1 MKTSKEIINEA
12 IIALGFNLDSLN
24 YDYCNVVESCGNSN
38 NIPTLVKCK
47 NGDTKVY
54 GNVNITLRKVAD
66 LPISMTVSI
75 GVNIK
80 KKYSR
85 NWDFKHEMIIPNCKL
100 NLDNLESVRKDIW
113 DEVRRYRNNLQNG

>member
-1 MKTSKEIINEA
+1 MKTSKEIINETVV
-12 IIALGFNLDSLN
+12 ILGFSLDSFN
-24 YDYCNVVESCGNSN
+24 HDYCNVVQSCGHSN

-66 LPISMTVSI
+66 LPISLTVGI
-75 GVNIK
+75 GVNVK

-85 NWDFKHEMIIPNCKL
+85 DWDFKHEIIVPNNVL
-100 NLDNLESVRKDIW
+100 NFDNLETVKSDIWAEVRK
-113 DEVRRYRNNLQNG
+113 YRNNNQN